1 VVVVLLGWPPLWRE
15 LRAADPRT
23 LAVFSGIGVVVA
35 LHWLTFYGAIKLS
48 NASVAASCMAV
59 GPLFLAVIEPLI
71 ARRPFDPR
79 EIVVGLIA
87 LPGVAL
93 VVGGTPAGM
102 HLGLAVGVLSAFLV
116 AIFASL
122 NKRYVEQG
130 SPLLVT
136 GVELAA
142 GTAFLT
148 IVAVAWQGQGP
159 WHAVP
164 GPRDAWLLA
173 ALSLGCTLLPFALAL
188 RALRHTSAFMAQ
200 LAVSLEP
207 VYAILLAIVL
217 FVKEQIGGSVLRR
230 RLLGN
235 QYFSKRVRTRTE
247 MEVLVARGG
256 CSAICELQGSLF
268 FGTTNQL
275 LTALEL
281 DLQSRR
287 YLIFDLHRVQT
298 IDVTAAH
305 MLEQVKDIL
314 AERDGCLILA
324 HIPQKLPSGRDI
336 RQYLDEVGLVGTDGA
351 VRVFGEIDEA
361 LEWVEDRVLEEAAIE
376 SATET
381 VLSLNEIDVFRNR
394 NAETLAELEQRMQ
407 KRSLKAGEK
416 VFELGD
422 SGDELFLI
430 RKGAVRI
437 LLPISE
443 TQTHHL
449 GTFGRGSFFGEMAFL
464 DGATRSANA
473 VAFVDTELYALSR
486 QTFEAFSEEH
496 KNTSLA
502 LLAGLASVLSS
513 RLRFTNSELRA
524 LEG

>member
-1 VVVVLLGWPPLWRE
+1 MRPEQKALLQIHFCVLLWGFTAILGKLISLPALELVWWRMLIVVVVLLAWPPLWRE

-59 GPLFLAVIEPLI
+59 APLFLAVIEPLI

-116 AIFASL
+116 AIFGSL

-159 WHAVP
+159 WHALP

-217 FVKEQIGGSVLRR
+217 LGEQRQLTPSFY
-230 RLLGN
+230 LG
-235 QYFSKRVRTRTE
+235 
-247 MEVLVARGG
+247 VA
-256 CSAICELQGSLF
+256 
-268 FGTTNQL
+268 
-275 LTALEL
+275 
-281 DLQSRR
+281 
-287 YLIFDLHRVQT
+287 
-298 IDVTAAH
+298 
-305 MLEQVKDIL
+305 
-314 AERDGCLILA
+314 LIL
-324 HIPQKLPSGRDI
+324 
-336 RQYLDEVGLVGTDGA
+336 GA
-351 VRVFGEIDEA
+351 V
-361 LEWVEDRVLEEAAIE
+361 
-376 SATET
+376 
-381 VLSLNEIDVFRNR
+381 
-394 NAETLAELEQRMQ
+394 
-407 KRSLKAGEK
+407 
-416 VFELGD
+416 
-422 SGDELFLI
+422 
-430 RKGAVRI
+430 
-437 LLPISE
+437 
-443 TQTHHL
+443 
-449 GTFGRGSFFGEMAFL
+449 
-464 DGATRSANA
+464 
-473 VAFVDTELYALSR
+473 FVHTWI
-486 QTFEAFSEEH
+486 
-496 KNTSLA
+496 K
-502 LLAGLASVLSS
+502 
-513 RLRFTNSELRA
+513 LRA
-524 LEG
+524 TAN